1 MSTDRSLPV
10 VRVASVLGAAAT
22 FAAPSAAAV
31 AAPSAAL
38 TALTT
43 ARTTALVLGALVL
56 GACATVKPSERE
68 VLSRPEMNPANEG
81 LEEQFQSHVE
91 SAREGGFGG
100 HGAAGG
106 GCGCG

>member
-1 MSTDRSLPV
+1 MLKPAF
-10 VRVASVLGAAAT
+10 RVPPAEVL
-22 FAAPSAAAV
+22 
-31 AAPSAAL
+31 AAL
-38 TALTT
+38 AL
-43 ARTTALVLGALVL
+43 ALGLTG
-56 GACATVKPSERE
+56 CATVKPSQRE
-68 VLSRPEMNPANEG
+68 VLSRPEMNPAREG

>member
-1 MSTDRSLPV
+1 MSTARSSLL
-10 VRVASVLGAAAT
+10 ALGAALTLTLAAT
-22 FAAPSAAAV
+22 
-31 AAPSAAL
+31 
-38 TALTT
+38 
-43 ARTTALVLGALVL
+43 
-56 GACATVKPSERE
+56 ACATVKPSERE
-68 VLSRPEMNPANEG
+68 VLSRPEMNPASEG

>member
-1 MSTDRSLPV
+1 MSLRSSPV
-10 VRVASVLGAAAT
+10 VPVVGEATVAAFAGVAAFAEVAKIAAA
-22 FAAPSAAAV
+22 SG
-31 AAPSAAL
+31 AL
-38 TALTT
+38 
-43 ARTTALVLGALVL
+43 ALVLTG
-56 GACATVKPSERE
+56 CATVKPSERE
-68 VLSRPEMNPANEG
+68 VLSRPEMNPASEG

>member
-1 MSTDRSLPV
+1 MLDCVISGSFARLMFTTSS
-10 VRVASVLGAAAT
+10 RVPWARV
-22 FAAPSAAAV
+22 FAAL
-31 AAPSAAL
+31 AL
-38 TALTT
+38 ATAST
-43 ARTTALVLGALVL
+43 G
-56 GACATVKPSERE
+56 CATVKPSQRE
-68 VLSRPEMNPANEG
+68 VLSKPEMNPANEG

>member
-1 MSTDRSLPV
+1 MSMARTSLLALG
-10 VRVASVLGAAAT
+10 VALALAAT
-22 FAAPSAAAV
+22 
-31 AAPSAAL
+31 
-38 TALTT
+38 
-43 ARTTALVLGALVL
+43 
-56 GACATVKPSERE
+56 ACATVKPSERE
-68 VLSRPEMNPANEG
+68 VLSRPEMNPASEG

>member
-1 MSTDRSLPV
+1 
-10 VRVASVLGAAAT
+10 VRVATVVAAA
-22 FAAPSAAAV
+22 
-31 AAPSAAL
+31 AL
-38 TALTT
+38 G
-43 ARTTALVLGALVL
+43 LGALSL
-56 GACATVKPSERE
+56 SACATVKPSERE
-68 VLSRPEMNPANEG
+68 VLSRPEMNPATEG

>member
-1 MSTDRSLPV
+1 MLAVSRARPV
-10 VRVASVLGAAAT
+10 SARLATRLGVTVA
-22 FAAPSAAAV
+22 
-31 AAPSAAL
+31 
-38 TALTT
+38 
-43 ARTTALVLGALVL
+43 GALVL
-56 GACATVKPSERE
+56 AAGCATVKPSERE
-68 VLSRPEMNPANEG
+68 VLSRPEMNPASEG

>member
-1 MSTDRSLPV
+1 MST
-10 VRVASVLGAAAT
+10 ASSHRRARLVG
-22 FAAPSAAAV
+22 
-31 AAPSAAL
+31 AAL
-38 TALTT
+38 TLAF
-43 ARTTALVLGALVL
+43 AVPASG
-56 GACATVKPSERE
+56 CATVKPSERE
-68 VLSRPEMNPANEG
+68 VLSRPEMNPASEG